1 MCTIPQLPEALS
13 KLAESSP
20 LEFSATNP
28 DHQEFVQQAALSILE
43 DQSGLSTVETENML
57 VQHSDQVP
65 LALQLGAK
73 LARSKQVITEL
84 SQPIHVDVVF
94 AAYNE
99 NNRILRPEEHPSGE
113 DFLRRKVAQLN
124 WLGEASKHFHWH
136 MTAVD
141 DGCPEKCGDIIENL
155 AQEEGYGEVSVLR
168 LSDAIEKK
176 LPVAAGLSSTDD
188 SRKGGSIL
196 YGMWNACN
204 KKVNGEHIIVFTDA
218 DLSTHLGQVG
228 LLVDPILNQ
237 GKDVA
242 IGSRR
247 EANSIVVKQGTRNVR
262 GKLFIYLWKR
272 MLSPAL
278 SEVVDTQCGFKGFR
292 ASKVKAVVEDC
303 LEHGFA
309 FDVELLLKSELQNSR
324 GIAKAAIAWIDSEAE
339 STTTALS
346 PYLNMLKSIAAM
358 SRKYLPAQESGNAFA
373 LLVESLDEENWNR
386 LVDRTPSA
394 IANGDPLT
402 FEEFSGVSAD
412 DLRALLS
419 DK

>member
-1 MCTIPQLPEALS
+1 MIPQLPNHLS
-13 KLAESSP
+13 KLAKSSP
-20 LEFSATNP
+20 PEFSATIP
-28 DHQEFVQQAALSILE
+28 DHQEFVQQAAVSILE
-43 DQSGLSTVETENML
+43 DKSGISPEEAENML

-65 LALQLGAK
+65 LALHLGAK
-73 LARSKQVITEL
+73 LARSRQVITEL
-84 SQPIHVDVVF
+84 SQPLHVDVVF
-94 AAYNE
+94 AAYKE

-124 WLGEASKHFHWH
+124 WLGGASEHFHWH

-155 AQEEGYGEVSVLR
+155 AREAGYGEVSVLR
-168 LSDAIEKK
+168 LSDAIDKK
-176 LPVAAGLSSTDD
+176 LPIAAGLSSTDD

-196 YGMWNACN
+196 YGMWNASSKN
-204 KKVNGEHIIVFTDA
+204 PEGDHVIVFTDA

-247 EANSIVVKQGTRNVR
+247 EVNSIVVKQGTRNVR
-262 GKLFIYLWKR
+262 GKLFIYFWKR

-278 SEVVDTQCGFKGFR
+278 SQVVDTQCGFKGFR
-292 ASKVKAVVEDC
+292 ASKVKEVVEDC
-303 LEHGFA
+303 LEYGFA
-309 FDVELLLKSELQNSR
+309 FDVELLLKSEIQNPN
-324 GIAKAAIAWIDSEAE
+324 GIAKSAIAWIDSEAE

-394 IANGDPLT
+394 IANRDPLT

-419 DK
+419 EN

>member
-1 MCTIPQLPEALS
+1 MSTIPELPKLLS

-20 LEFSATNP
+20 PEFSATNP

-43 DQSGLSTVETENML
+43 DQSGLSTVEKENML
-57 VQHSDQVP
+57 VQHADQVP
-65 LALQLGAK
+65 LALHLGAK
-73 LARSKQVITEL
+73 LARSKEVITEL
-84 SQPIHVDVVF
+84 SHPIHVDVVF
-94 AAYNE
+94 AAYKE

-124 WLGEASKHFHWH
+124 WLGKASENFNWH

-155 AQEEGYGEVSVLR
+155 AREEDYDKVSVLR
-168 LSDAIEKK
+168 LSDAIDKK
-176 LPVAAGLSSTDD
+176 LPVAAGLSSTDE
-188 SRKGGSIL
+188 SRKGGSII
-196 YGMWNACN
+196 YGMWNASN
-204 KKVNGEHIIVFTDA
+204 KKVKGDHIVVFTDA

-228 LLVDPILNQ
+228 LLVDPIIHQ

-303 LEHGFA
+303 LEYGFA
-309 FDVELLLKSELQNSR
+309 FDVELLLRSELQNPN
-324 GIAKAAIAWIDSEAE
+324 GIAKSAIAWIDSEAE

-402 FEEFSGVSAD
+402 FEKFSAVTAD
-412 DLRALLS
+412 DLRALLPEN
-419 DK
+419 

>member
-1 MCTIPQLPEALS
+1 MIPQLPNHLS
-13 KLAESSP
+13 KLAKSSP
-20 LEFSATNP
+20 PEFSATIP
-28 DHQEFVQQAALSILE
+28 DHQEFVQQAAVSILE
-43 DQSGLSTVETENML
+43 DKSGISPEEAENML

-65 LALQLGAK
+65 LALHLGAK
-73 LARSKQVITEL
+73 LARSRQVITEL
-84 SQPIHVDVVF
+84 SRPLHVDVVF
-94 AAYNE
+94 AAYKE

-124 WLGEASKHFHWH
+124 WLGKASENFNWH

-155 AQEEGYGEVSVLR
+155 AREEGYGEVSVLR
-168 LSDAIEKK
+168 LSDAIDKK
-176 LPVAAGLSSTDD
+176 LPVAAGLPSTDD

-196 YGMWNACN
+196 YGMWNASN
-204 KKVNGEHIIVFTDA
+204 KKVNGDHIVVFTDA

-247 EANSIVVKQGTRNVR
+247 EANSIVVKHGTRNVR

-303 LEHGFA
+303 LEYGFA
-309 FDVELLLKSELQNSR
+309 FDVELLLKSEIQNPN
-324 GIAKAAIAWIDSEAE
+324 GIAKSAIAWIDSEAE

-419 DK
+419 DN

>member
-1 MCTIPQLPEALS
+1 MIPQLPNHLS
-13 KLAESSP
+13 KLAKSSP
-20 LEFSATNP
+20 PEFSATIP
-28 DHQEFVQQAALSILE
+28 DHQEFVQQAAVSILE
-43 DQSGLSTVETENML
+43 DKSGISPEEAENML

-65 LALQLGAK
+65 LALHLGAK
-73 LARSKQVITEL
+73 LARSRQVITEL
-84 SQPIHVDVVF
+84 SQPLHVDVVF
-94 AAYNE
+94 AAYKE

-124 WLGEASKHFHWH
+124 WLGGASEHFHWH

-155 AQEEGYGEVSVLR
+155 AREEGYGEVSVLR

-176 LPVAAGLSSTDD
+176 LPVSAGLSSTDE
-188 SRKGGSIL
+188 SRKGGSII
-196 YGMWNACN
+196 YGMWNASN
-204 KKVNGEHIIVFTDA
+204 KDPEGDHVIVFTDA

-247 EANSIVVKQGTRNVR
+247 EVNSIVVKQGTRNVR
-262 GKLFIYLWKR
+262 GKLFIYFWKR

-278 SEVVDTQCGFKGFR
+278 GEVVDTQCGFKGFR
-292 ASKVKAVVEDC
+292 ASMVKAVVEDC
-303 LEHGFA
+303 LEYGFA
-309 FDVELLLKSELQNSR
+309 FDVELLLRSELQNPN
-324 GIAKAAIAWIDSEAE
+324 GIAKSAIAWIDSEAE

>member
-1 MCTIPQLPEALS
+1 M
-13 KLAESSP
+13 
-20 LEFSATNP
+20 EFSATNP
-28 DHQEFVQQAALSILE
+28 DHQEFVQQAAVLILE
-43 DQSGLSTVETENML
+43 DKSGISPKEAENAL
-57 VQHSDQVP
+57 TKYADQVP
-65 LALQLGAK
+65 LALHLGAK
-73 LARSKQVITEL
+73 LARSREVITEL

-94 AAYNE
+94 AAYKE

-124 WLGEASKHFHWH
+124 WLGGASEHFHWH

-155 AQEEGYGEVSVLR
+155 AREEGYGEVSVLR
-168 LSDAIEKK
+168 LSDAIDMK

-196 YGMWNACN
+196 YGMWKASSKNPEGDH
-204 KKVNGEHIIVFTDA
+204 VIVFTDA

-228 LLVDPILNQ
+228 LLVDPIINQ

-278 SEVVDTQCGFKGFR
+278 SQVVDTQCGFKGFR
-292 ASKVKAVVEDC
+292 ASKVKEVVEDC
-303 LEHGFA
+303 LEYGFA
-309 FDVELLLKSELQNSR
+309 FDVELLLKSELQNPN
-324 GIAKAAIAWIDSEAE
+324 GIAKSAIAWIDSEAE

-358 SRKYLPAQESGNAFA
+358 SRKYLPAQQSGNAFA
-373 LLVESLDEENWNR
+373 HLVESLDEENWNC
-386 LVDRTPSA
+386 LVDRTPPE

-402 FEEFSGVSAD
+402 FENFSGVSAD
-412 DLRALLS
+412 DLRALLPEN
-419 DK
+419 

>member
-1 MCTIPQLPEALS
+1 MIPQLPNHLS
-13 KLAESSP
+13 KLAKSSP
-20 LEFSATNP
+20 PEFSATIP
-28 DHQEFVQQAALSILE
+28 DHQEFVQQAAVSILE
-43 DQSGLSTVETENML
+43 DKSGISPEEAENVL
-57 VQHSDQVP
+57 TKYADQVP
-65 LALQLGAK
+65 LALHLGAK
-73 LARSKQVITEL
+73 LARSRQVITEL

-94 AAYNE
+94 AAYKE

-155 AQEEGYGEVSVLR
+155 AKKEGYEEVSVLR
-168 LSDAIEKK
+168 LSDAIDKK

-196 YGMWNACN
+196 YGMWNASCKN
-204 KKVNGEHIIVFTDA
+204 PEADHVIVFTDA

-228 LLVDPILNQ
+228 LLVDPIINQ

-303 LEHGFA
+303 LEYGFA

-324 GIAKAAIAWIDSEAE
+324 GIAKSAIAWIDSEAE

-419 DK
+419 DN

>member
-1 MCTIPQLPEALS
+1 
-13 KLAESSP
+13 
-20 LEFSATNP
+20 
-28 DHQEFVQQAALSILE
+28 
-43 DQSGLSTVETENML
+43 
-57 VQHSDQVP
+57 
-65 LALQLGAK
+65 
-73 LARSKQVITEL
+73 
-84 SQPIHVDVVF
+84 
-94 AAYNE
+94 
-99 NNRILRPEEHPSGE
+99 
-113 DFLRRKVAQLN
+113 VAQLN
-124 WLGEASKHFHWH
+124 WLGKASENFNWH

-155 AQEEGYGEVSVLR
+155 AREEDYDKVSVLR
-168 LSDAIEKK
+168 LSDAIDKK
-176 LPVAAGLSSTDD
+176 LPVAAGLSSTDE
-188 SRKGGSIL
+188 SRKGGSII
-196 YGMWNACN
+196 YGMWNASN
-204 KKVNGEHIIVFTDA
+204 KKVKGDHIVVFTDA

-228 LLVDPILNQ
+228 LLVDPIINQ

-303 LEHGFA
+303 LEYGFA

-324 GIAKAAIAWIDSEAE
+324 GIAKSAIAWIDSEAE

-358 SRKYLPAQESGNAFA
+358 SRKYLPTQESGNAFA
-373 LLVESLDEENWNR
+373 HLVESLDEENWNR

-402 FEEFSGVSAD
+402 FEEFSAVTAD
-412 DLRALLS
+412 DLRALLPEN
-419 DK
+419 